1 MDAADTRGYLRRHTT
16 KADQKS
22 DDELGPPLLTRR
34 TDERDYLEREEHERQ
49 RAVRDHRLSSQPQAE
64 PPHVLK
70 SVTAV
75 KESPP
80 WILLIGDC

>member
-1 MDAADTRGYLRRHTT
+1 MFRSRIPGRPHHQGREVRHRQYGRSGHTRIFATPHDG

-49 RAVRDHRLSSQPQAE
+49 RAVPRSSAF
-64 PPHVLK
+64 LAA
-70 SVTAV
+70 T
-75 KESPP
+75 
-80 WILLIGDC
+80 G